1 MVIPQLS
8 IIIPKT
14 VYVENG
20 RIIPFKVEPY
30 YLSATRTIYY
40 VYFSVLILF
49 QSECLLTFFFP
60 ERGVFWPSNSE
71 WPLYQIHFKKIVLFI
86 FCFFNYTTFLFIL
99 NTLINERAIKES
111 FKV

>member
-40 VYFSVLILF
+40 V
-49 QSECLLTFFFP
+49 
-60 ERGVFWPSNSE
+60 
-71 WPLYQIHFKKIVLFI
+71 
-86 FCFFNYTTFLFIL
+86 
-99 NTLINERAIKES
+99 
-111 FKV
+111 